1 MQTNPLLLFFLVLS
15 VAFTVAV
22 VVLAILQR
30 RMLADQSRAVREML
44 QEARELAQ
52 RGELDLGDGQEG
64 ELSRSVIE
72 DEDDA

>member
-44 QEARELAQ
+44 QEARELAR
-52 RGELDLGDGQEG
+52 RGELDMGDGEDG
-64 ELSRSVIE
+64 EPTRSASE
-72 DEDDA
+72 DEGDG